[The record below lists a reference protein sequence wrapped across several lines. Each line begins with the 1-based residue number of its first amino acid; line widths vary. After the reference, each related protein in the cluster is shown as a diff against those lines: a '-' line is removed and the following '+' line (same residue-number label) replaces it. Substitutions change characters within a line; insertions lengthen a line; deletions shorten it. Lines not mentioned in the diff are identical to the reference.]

1 MKTMTAK
8 GIMDRRKAS
17 VCIFLFL
24 LLALLLALTAFQA
37 GAEGFDWEPDEELSR
52 ILTYGELTV
61 EPGSVQ
67 PVYVVNSVV
76 FAETGEFAPAPLVC
90 SQDGGSVYI
99 AKLLTK
105 DGKFGGNLQFCVK
118 DGSAHFSYM
127 SVSASTDDVPEAN
140 CKYEG
145 SCSLADNAVRFEALL
160 RKPVSTENVQYVI
173 LEGVASGF
181 YFPEEGAFVYLAY
194 EGRENTAE
202 GSAASVS
209 DLLEEAKRYKAY
221 REDAAQRVE
230 EWEKEHS
237 GEALFGYTGGADTG
251 TGLGFRVPVWAW
263 GPLTFGSTAGVWLL
277 ARRYQGRKRYEEG

>member
-1 MKTMTAK
+1 
-8 GIMDRRKAS
+8 
-17 VCIFLFL
+17 
-24 LLALLLALTAFQA
+24 
-37 GAEGFDWEPDEELSR
+37 
-52 ILTYGELTV
+52 
-61 EPGSVQ
+61 
-67 PVYVVNSVV
+67 
-76 FAETGEFAPAPLVC
+76 
-90 SQDGGSVYI
+90 
-99 AKLLTK
+99 
-105 DGKFGGNLQFCVK
+105 
-118 DGSAHFSYM
+118 M
-127 SVSASTDDVPEAN
+127 SEAN

-160 RKPVSTENVQYVI
+160 RKPVSTETVQYVI

-194 EGRENTAE
+194 EGQENTAE

-209 DLLEEAKRYKAY
+209 DLLEDAKRYKAY

-230 EWEKEHS
+230 

-277 ARRYQGRKRYEEG
+277 ARRYQRREQNEWEGTV